1 MKKIILLLLS
11 CICLSGQAQ
20 GFSNEEF
27 LKYRVH
33 YGILNAGFAS
43 LKVKETTY
51 NARPH
56 WHIVGKGSSSG
67 AVRVF
72 FKVEDRYETFI
83 DKQSYKPS
91 KFIRNIN
98 EGGYTKNKVLK
109 FDHSKKYVYEHN
121 LENGKKTTYS
131 YNTEI
136 QDMLSAFYYLRTI
149 ANTEFTEGSTK
160 NINVFMDGQIYPFKL
175 KVLGRE
181 SIKSK
186 FGSIK
191 CIKMRPY
198 VQSGRVF
205 KEQESVTIWVSD
217 DTNLIP
223 ILLQAELAVGSLKM
237 SLYEYKNI
245 KTPLAFKK

>member
-1 MKKIILLLLS
+1 MKKAFLLFIILTLS
-11 CICLSGQAQ
+11 FAQAQ
-20 GFSNEEF
+20 TKDGEF

-33 YGILNAGFAS
+33 YGFLNAGFAT
-43 LKVKETTY
+43 LKAKEVKH
-51 NARPH
+51 NGSPH
-56 WHIVGKGSSSG
+56 LHIVGKGSSSG

-72 FKVEDRYETFI
+72 FKVDDRYETFI
-83 DKQSYKPS
+83 DKLTFKPS
-91 KFIRNIN
+91 KFIRDIN
-98 EGGYTKNKVLK
+98 EGGYTKNKVLN
-109 FDHSKKYVYEHN
+109 FDHNKRYVYEHN

-149 ANTEFTEGSTK
+149 ANTDFAVGGTK

-181 SIKSK
+181 NIKSR
-186 FGSIK
+186 FGTIK

-217 DTNLIP
+217 DANLIP

-245 KTPLAFKK
+245 QTPLVFK